1 MRYLSKLKISPE
13 SFGNVMYLVNRM
25 KYMDFEN
32 KDIQLGWKYEVLIPS
47 IGMEKI
53 VVKIEDLSSKIE
65 DDILD
70 KVKDGELIEVVFK
83 NLKSKL
89 YYNSNNHLMLTSS
102 ADSIIIKNREKNK
115 DFATAKSN

>member
-13 SFGNVMYLVNRM
+13 SFGSVMYLVGKM
-25 KYMDFEN
+25 KYMDFEH
-32 KDIQLGWKYEVLIPS
+32 KDVQLGWKYEVLIPA

-53 VVKIEDLSSKIE
+53 MIKVEDLDNVIE
-65 DDILD
+65 DDVLER
-70 KVKDGELIEVVFK
+70 VKDGDLIEVVFK

-102 ADSIIIKNREKNK
+102 ADSIILKKEEKNK
-115 DFATAKSN
+115 DFAIAKSN